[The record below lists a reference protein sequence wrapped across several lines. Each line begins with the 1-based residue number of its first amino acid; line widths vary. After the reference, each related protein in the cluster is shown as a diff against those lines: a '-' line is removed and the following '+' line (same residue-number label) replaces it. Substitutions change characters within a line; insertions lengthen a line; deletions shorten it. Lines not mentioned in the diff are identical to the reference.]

1 MFISH
6 PDRRHFWVDSPHGF
20 LLATSSEDDGC
31 RCLYPKVWNKKWVFS
46 LFFLKVRFWIDTHI
60 NNSCSIWKCL
70 HRFLSW
76 STSHHASS
84 SFSLLTPV
92 VFFPTHPTKQQ
103 VCKQKNP
110 SPKKNPSVSRI
121 SRKCTWMMPKTRC
134 WVDFEHNWALW
145 SERGA
150 EAANFWIVREFLD
163 LKGRWKFVVFF
174 CFLSLK
180 THHSFFAVKN
190 KLGMAEF
197 LIFHFY
203 FWMVFIGGEKMI
215 QHFFWEL

>member
-1 MFISH
+1 MIGAVVCIRKLETKNVF
-6 PDRRHFWVDSPHGF
+6 F
-20 LLATSSEDDGC
+20 L
-31 RCLYPKVWNKKWVFS
+31 V
-46 LFFLKVRFWIDTHI
+46 FLKVRFWIMIQLQTIHAVYENICTDFYPDLLPTMLLLLLLFPYSPLFSFLPI
-60 NNSCSIWKCL
+60 QPNN
-70 HRFLSW
+70 RFAK
-76 STSHHASS
+76 T
-84 SFSLLTPV
+84 
-92 VFFPTHPTKQQ
+92 
-103 VCKQKNP
+103 NP

-215 QHFFWEL
+215 QHFFLGVIKIGSKL

>member
-1 MFISH
+1 MKISAQISILIY
-6 PDRRHFWVDSPHGF
+6 SPP
-20 LLATSSEDDGC
+20 C
-31 RCLYPKVWNKKWVFS
+31 
-46 LFFLKVRFWIDTHI
+46 FFF
-60 NNSCSIWKCL
+60 
-70 HRFLSW
+70 
-76 STSHHASS
+76 
-84 SFSLLTPV
+84 
-92 VFFPTHPTKQQ
+92 FFPTHPCCSLSYPSNQTTGLLT
-103 VCKQKNP
+103 KNP
-110 SPKKNPSVSRI
+110 SPKKKNPSVSRI

-145 SERGA
+145 SELSRSR
-150 EAANFWIVREFLD
+150 WFLD
-163 LKGRWKFVVFF
+163 GQSFWLERLGKFVVFF

-215 QHFFWEL
+215 QHFFGS